1 MIINNLCKQ
10 FVIIY
15 SLNFK
20 ILRVIECT
28 LADWTQYSS
37 DYIKN
42 AVKNRFFQRRILI
55 ENTGSVLNFSHFNV
69 RPYGLT
75 STLFSVLKQITRPTV
90 GLNVIV
96 GEIQHRGR
104 SISSVQFRQ
113 KDSQQNNIY
122 SSLEKDVTEYNAI
135 LSISSA
141 DFESISMI
149 EKCNMDR

>member
-69 RPYGLT
+69 RPFGLT
-75 STLFSVLKQITRPTV
+75 STLFSVLKQITRPTL

-96 GEIQHRGR
+96 QWEK
-104 SISSVQFRQ
+104 SSTGVGQYLAYSLDRKIVSRIIFTLLSKKTSLSTMQYCQFLQ
-113 KDSQQNNIY
+113 
-122 SSLEKDVTEYNAI
+122 LI
-135 LSISSA
+135 LKA
-141 DFESISMI
+141 YL
-149 EKCNMDR
+149 